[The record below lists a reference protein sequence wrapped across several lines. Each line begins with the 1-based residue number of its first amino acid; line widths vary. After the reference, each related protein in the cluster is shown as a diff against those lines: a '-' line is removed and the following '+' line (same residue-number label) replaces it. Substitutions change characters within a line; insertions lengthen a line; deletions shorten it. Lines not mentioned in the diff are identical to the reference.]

1 VQYAP
6 LEDYRFRASYDKA
19 IRAPSVVELYNPQ
32 LVGLIQYGNDPC
44 APPIQYS
51 LQQCENLHVTQ
62 AQYQNQ
68 SVPQVAAGQ
77 VGQLAG
83 GNPLL
88 TPEEAET
95 YTIGLNFAPS
105 FIPHFTGSVDY
116 YHIAIRN
123 EVTSIPASV
132 IVANCANT
140 GDPIYCSQVVR
151 TNTGSLSGST
161 IAGGG
166 YIIQTNVNAGAA
178 LVSGVDVQLNYKL
191 DLPAGYGDL
200 VWSMNGAYLQH
211 ANATPLPGQHTYD
224 CAGLF
229 GKTCQTVNPRW
240 HHIFRMTWDTPWNV
254 SASATWRYIG
264 RVGND
269 NNDHDPS
276 LYTVAWGGSYD
287 YFNDHISAYNYL
299 DLTAAWN
306 VNKIVQIRA
315 GANNIFD
322 KDPPV
327 INSFIAP
334 GGQANSYDY
343 YDLFGRQLFV
353 AFTAKF

>member
-1 VQYAP
+1 
-6 LEDYRFRASYDKA
+6 
-19 IRAPSVVELYNPQ
+19 
-32 LVGLIQYGNDPC
+32 
-44 APPIQYS
+44 
-51 LQQCENLHVTQ
+51 
-62 AQYQNQ
+62 
-68 SVPQVAAGQ
+68 
-77 VGQLAG
+77 
-83 GNPLL
+83 
-88 TPEEAET
+88 
-95 YTIGLNFAPS
+95 
-105 FIPHFTGSVDY
+105 
-116 YHIAIRN
+116 
-123 EVTSIPASV
+123 
-132 IVANCANT
+132 
-140 GDPIYCSQVVR
+140 
-151 TNTGSLSGST
+151 
-161 IAGGG
+161 
-166 YIIQTNVNAGAA
+166 
-178 LVSGVDVQLNYKL
+178 
-191 DLPAGYGDL
+191 
-200 VWSMNGAYLQH
+200 
-211 ANATPLPGQHTYD
+211 
-224 CAGLF
+224 
-229 GKTCQTVNPRW
+229 
-240 HHIFRMTWDTPWNV
+240 MTWDTPWNV